1 MAKETRAVEQKYVIA
16 ACVAALCVGLSAGDL
31 VWTGSASA
39 TWDKSTANWTNANG
53 VAMAFADGDNV
64 TIDTSFAAVARPTI
78 TVSAAIAPGSVTF
91 NVPDS
96 LSLAFSGNFG
106 FGSDTGLFT
115 KRGDGALTVI
125 AANGNG
131 TFRNLTGTVAVEKGP
146 LVLTGANYYAAFGGQ
161 SAYPKTFVVE
171 DGAELRVLTRNTFG
185 KVDALNGCYSDV
197 YVKKGGTFQ
206 LGPDGNTHCG
216 NSVRNLTLDGGSLV
230 FAGMGVSTVQST
242 LSVLG
247 TFTVTGD
254 VAQVVSDN
262 PSTLNTRVG
271 LAWQIDNT
279 GAATGAARTRFH
291 VTDVTA
297 DEQPDLTFMNPLSR
311 GPSQFC
317 TSGFIK
323 TGKGT
328 MRLASDNA
336 TRDYGPNGD
345 IDVLEGTLEFAGSG
359 TLSDIWRPSTVYVG
373 TNATLHISA
382 TNAISTVSL
391 SSTGTIR
398 PKTKIKIDHGT
409 LRVDAPEGQ
418 TGHTYLGDE
427 LVLDGATFDY
437 ALEGFS
443 DNDYALGALSFG
455 ALVHFTGDAAKGD
468 SPYTLMPF
476 AGMAN
481 TRISLLDNPLTEIR
495 VDDITGDSGADATI
509 GYRLGNYRYQITGK
523 TSTLAGGFVKTGAGT
538 LQLTYG
544 KAHSNFSG
552 NLEVREGTLL
562 LDMEDFSN
570 RQFGQCS
577 ASFLGNMTVPERTV
591 TVYTNAVVEFRQRNM
606 LMYYTYGENGGNRIT
621 TPFVL
626 QGGTVRFAGDNTA
639 NGFGPIVV
647 DGGTFEYAPNRVNAW
662 GVFNFR
668 GTFRVTGSK
677 AVTLPPCAYP
687 QLPLYP
693 SMACVFD
700 VEDVTGDDRYD
711 LDSWLVPC
719 RPPEPSFYNGSHTN
733 ASGVAEVFTF
743 GFIKRGA
750 GTLALNR
757 ALRGTH
763 EFDGTAQVE
772 AGTLV
777 VNDDFTRNH
786 ATFSVASGAFLGGTG
801 TVYNAEIAAGGG
813 FRQKAGNATP
823 LKISGD
829 LSIGANPVFRIDNPE
844 NLDAKSV
851 KAVVFSAT
859 GTVTGTE
866 NLANA
871 TFYLDGELQ
880 KPGTWIALYSAGR
893 CTVKAQSGTMLIL
906 R

>member
-1 MAKETRAVEQKYVIA
+1 
-16 ACVAALCVGLSAGDL
+16 
-31 VWTGSASA
+31 
-39 TWDKSTANWTNANG
+39 
-53 VAMAFADGDNV
+53 
-64 TIDTSFAAVARPTI
+64 
-78 TVSAAIAPGSVTF
+78 
-91 NVPDS
+91 
-96 LSLAFSGNFG
+96 
-106 FGSDTGLFT
+106 
-115 KRGDGALTVI
+115 
-125 AANGNG
+125 
-131 TFRNLTGTVAVEKGP
+131 
-146 LVLTGANYYAAFGGQ
+146 
-161 SAYPKTFVVE
+161 
-171 DGAELRVLTRNTFG
+171 
-185 KVDALNGCYSDV
+185 
-197 YVKKGGTFQ
+197 
-206 LGPDGNTHCG
+206 
-216 NSVRNLTLDGGSLV
+216 
-230 FAGMGVSTVQST
+230 
-242 LSVLG
+242 
-247 TFTVTGD
+247 
-254 VAQVVSDN
+254 
-262 PSTLNTRVG
+262 
-271 LAWQIDNT
+271 
-279 GAATGAARTRFH
+279 
-291 VTDVTA
+291 
-297 DEQPDLTFMNPLSR
+297 
-311 GPSQFC
+311 
-317 TSGFIK
+317 
-323 TGKGT
+323 
-328 MRLASDNA
+328 
-336 TRDYGPNGD
+336 
-345 IDVLEGTLEFAGSG
+345 
-359 TLSDIWRPSTVYVG
+359 
-373 TNATLHISA
+373 
-382 TNAISTVSL
+382 
-391 SSTGTIR
+391 
-398 PKTKIKIDHGT
+398 
-409 LRVDAPEGQ
+409 
-418 TGHTYLGDE
+418 
-427 LVLDGATFDY
+427 
-437 ALEGFS
+437 
-443 DNDYALGALSFG
+443 
-455 ALVHFTGDAAKGD
+455 
-468 SPYTLMPF
+468 
-476 AGMAN
+476 
-481 TRISLLDNPLTEIR
+481 
-495 VDDITGDSGADATI
+495 
-509 GYRLGNYRYQITGK
+509 
-523 TSTLAGGFVKTGAGT
+523 
-538 LQLTYG
+538 
-544 KAHSNFSG
+544 
-552 NLEVREGTLL
+552 
-562 LDMEDFSN
+562 MEDFSN

-577 ASFLGNMTVPERTV
+577 ASFLGNMTVPERKV

-606 LMYYTYGENGGNRIT
+606 LMYYTYGENGGNRVT

>member
-1 MAKETRAVEQKYVIA
+1 MKTKLVST
-16 ACVAALCVGLSAGDL
+16 VALLCAGLCANDL
-31 VWTGSASA
+31 TWSGAASA
-39 TWDKSTANWTNANG
+39 TWDLAALNWTDAGGNAAAFANG
-53 VAMAFADGDNV
+53 DDV
-64 TIDTSFAAVARPTI
+64 TVDPSLAAVARPTI
-78 TVSAAIAPGSVTF
+78 TVGAAITPGSVTF
-91 NVPDS
+91 NVPDA
-96 LSLAFSGNFG
+96 LSLAFSGNYG
-106 FGSDTGLFT
+106 FGSGTGLFT
-115 KRGDGALTVI
+115 KRGEGALTVV

-146 LVLTGANYYAAFGGQ
+146 LVLTGANYFAAFGGM
-161 SAYPKTFVVE
+161 ATAPKTFIVS
-171 DGAELRVLTRNTFG
+171 DGAELRVPTRNTFG
-185 KVDALNGCYSDV
+185 KVDSLTGCYSDV

-206 LGPDGNTHCG
+206 LGPDGSSHCG

-230 FAGMGVSTVQST
+230 FAGTGVSTVQAT

-262 PSTLNTRVG
+262 PDTLNTRVG
-271 LAWQIDNT
+271 LAWQVDNT

-291 VTDVTA
+291 VVDVTE
-297 DEQPDLTFMNPLSR
+297 DEQPDLTFLNPLTR
-311 GPSQFC
+311 GPNQFC

-323 TGKGT
+323 TGTGT
-328 MRLASDNA
+328 MRLASNNA

-345 IDVLEGTLEFAGSG
+345 IDVLEGTLEFAGYG

-373 TNATLHISA
+373 TNATLHIAA
-382 TNAISTVSL
+382 TNAISAVSL
-391 SSTGTIR
+391 SSTGTTR
-398 PKTKIKIDHGT
+398 PMTKIKIDHGT

-427 LVLDGATFDY
+427 LVLDGATFEY
-437 ALEGFS
+437 ALEGYS
-443 DNDYALGALSFG
+443 DHEYALGAMSFG
-455 ALVHFTGDAAKGD
+455 KLVHLTGDASKGD
-468 SPYTLMPF
+468 APYTLMPF
-476 AGMAN
+476 EGMAN
-481 TRISLLDNPLTEIR
+481 TRIALLDNPLTEIR
-495 VDDITGDSGADATI
+495 VDDITGDSGVDATI
-509 GYRLGNYRYQITGK
+509 GYRLGNYRYQISGK

-538 LQLTYG
+538 LQLTFG

-562 LDMEDFSN
+562 LDMEGYSN
-570 RQFGQCS
+570 KQFGQCS

-591 TVYTNAVVEFRQRNM
+591 TVYTNAVVEFCQRNM
-606 LMYYTYGENGGNRIT
+606 LTYYTYGENGGNRIT

-626 QGGTVRFAGDNTA
+626 QGGTVRFTGNNTA

-647 DGGTFEYAPNRVNAW
+647 DGGTFEYSPDRVNGW

-668 GTFRVTGSK
+668 GTFSVTGSK

-700 VEDVTGDDRYD
+700 VEDVTGDDEYD

-719 RPPEPSFYNGSHTN
+719 RPPEASFYNGSHTN
-733 ASGVAEVFTF
+733 SSGVAEVFTF

-750 GTLALNR
+750 GTMALNR
-757 ALRGTH
+757 ALRGTL
-763 EFDGTAQVE
+763 EFDGTAQVD

-829 LSIGANPVFRIDNPE
+829 LSIGANPVFRIDNPA

-859 GTVTGTE
+859 GTVTGAE

-871 TFYLDGELQ
+871 TFYLDDELQ
-880 KPGTWIALYSAGR
+880 KPGTWIALYSAGQ

>member
-1 MAKETRAVEQKYVIA
+1 MRRLTLM
-16 ACVAALCVGLSAGDL
+16 VAMLCAGVSAGDL

-53 VAMAFADGDNV
+53 VAVAFADGDNV
-64 TIDTSFAAVARPTI
+64 MIDTSLAAVARPTI
-78 TVSAAIAPGSVTF
+78 TVGAAIAPGSVTF

-115 KRGDGALTVI
+115 KRGDGALTVV

-161 SAYPKTFVVE
+161 STAPKAFVVS

-230 FAGMGVSTVQST
+230 FAGMGVSTIQAT

-254 VAQVVSDN
+254 VAQVISDN
-262 PSTLNTRVG
+262 PNTLNTRVG
-271 LAWQIDNT
+271 LAWQTDST

-291 VTDVTA
+291 VPDITE
-297 DEQPDLTFMNPLSR
+297 DEQPDLTFMNPLTR

-323 TGKGT
+323 TGSGT

-336 TRDYGPNGD
+336 TRDVGPNGD

-359 TLSDIWRPSTVYVG
+359 SLSDIWRPSTVYVG
-373 TNATLHISA
+373 TNATLHVAA
-382 TNAISTVSL
+382 TNAISDVSL

-398 PKTKIKIDHGT
+398 PKTKFKIDHGT

-427 LVLDGATFDY
+427 LVLDGATFEY
-437 ALEGFS
+437 ALEGHS
-443 DNDYALGALSFG
+443 DNDYALGAMSFG
-455 ALVHFTGDAAKGD
+455 SLVHFTGDASKGD

-476 AGMAN
+476 EGMAN

-495 VDDITGDSGADATI
+495 VDNITGDSGVDATI
-509 GYRLGNYRYQITGK
+509 GYRLGNYRYQISGK

-538 LQLTYG
+538 LQLSYG

-562 LDMEDFSN
+562 LDMEGFSN
-570 RQFGQCS
+570 KQFGQGQG
-577 ASFLGNMTVPERTV
+577 AKTFLGDMTVAGRTV
-591 TVYTNAVVEFRQRNM
+591 TVYTNAMVEFRQRNM
-606 LMYYTYGENGGNRIT
+606 LTFYTYGEDGGNHIV

-626 QGGTVRFAGDNTA
+626 QGGAVRFTGNNCA
-639 NGFGPIVV
+639 NCFGPIVV
-647 DGGTFEYAPNRVNAW
+647 DGGRFEYDSNLSNTW

-668 GTFRVTGSK
+668 GTFRVTGSE
-677 AVTLPPCAYP
+677 AVTLPSCTYP
-687 QLPLYP
+687 RLPLYP

-700 VEDVTGDDRYD
+700 VEDVTGDDGYD
-711 LDSWLVPC
+711 LISWLAPC
-719 RPPEPSFYNGSHTN
+719 KPPDNNYFNGSQTN
-733 ASGVAEVFTF
+733 NATGEPYVFTY
-743 GFIKRGA
+743 GFRKTGV

-757 ALRGTH
+757 AIRGAF
-763 EFDGTAQVE
+763 EFDGTAQVD

-777 VNDDFTRNH
+777 VNDDFTRNG
-786 ATFSVASGAFLGGTG
+786 ATFAVASGAYLGGTG
-801 TVYNAEIAAGGG
+801 TVSKVTLAEGSG
-813 FRQKAGNATP
+813 FAVFQGQKAPLTVAGNVSLPTAATVRIVLDGTGRHLRNTP
-823 LKISGD
+823 FLVSSGS
-829 LSIGANPVFRIDNPE
+829 LSGAE
-844 NLDAKSV
+844 NVANWNVVVTGDAEESLRPSLY
-851 KAVVFSAT
+851 AVVAT
-859 GTVTGTE
+859 GRTLSVVRSNGT
-866 NLANA
+866 A
-871 TFYLDGELQ
+871 
-880 KPGTWIALYSAGR
+880 I
-893 CTVKAQSGTMLIL
+893 LI

>member
-1 MAKETRAVEQKYVIA
+1 MKPKVVLAV
-16 ACVAALCVGLSAGDL
+16 ALLCAGLCARDL
-31 VWTGSASA
+31 TWSGAASA
-39 TWDKSTANWTNANG
+39 TWDLAALNWSDAGGNA
-53 VAMAFADGDNV
+53 AAFVDGDNV
-64 TIDTSFAAVARPTI
+64 TVDTSLAAVARPTI
-78 TVSAAIAPGSVTF
+78 TVGANIAPGSVTF
-91 NVPDS
+91 DVPDA

-115 KRGDGALTVI
+115 KRGEGALTVV

-146 LVLTGANYYAAFGGQ
+146 LVLTGANYYAAFGGL
-161 SAYPKTFVVE
+161 ATAPKTFIVS
-171 DGAELRVLTRNTFG
+171 DGAELRVPTRNTFG

-230 FAGMGVSTVQST
+230 FAGMGVSTIQAT

-254 VAQVVSDN
+254 VAQVISDN
-262 PSTLNTRVG
+262 PNTLNTRVG
-271 LAWQIDNT
+271 LAWQTDNT

-291 VTDVTA
+291 VVDVTE
-297 DEQPDLTFMNPLSR
+297 DEQPDLTFMNPLTR
-311 GPSQFC
+311 GPNQFC

-323 TGKGT
+323 TGGGT
-328 MRLASDNA
+328 MRLASDNP

-398 PKTKIKIDHGT
+398 PKTKVKIDHGT

-427 LVLDGATFDY
+427 LLLDGATFDY

-443 DNDYALGALSFG
+443 DNDYALGAMSFG
-455 ALVHFTGDAAKGD
+455 ALVHFTGDASKGD

-476 AGMAN
+476 EGMAN

-495 VDDITGDSGADATI
+495 VDDITGDSGVDATI
-509 GYRLGNYRYQITGK
+509 GYRLGNYRYQISGK

-591 TVYTNAVVEFRQRNM
+591 TVYTNAVLEFRQRNM

-626 QGGTVRFAGDNTA
+626 QGGTVRFTGDNTA

-700 VEDVTGDDRYD
+700 VEDVTGDDGYD

-743 GFIKRGA
+743 GFIQRGA

-757 ALRGTH
+757 ALRGTL

-786 ATFSVASGAFLGGTG
+786 ATFSVASGAYLGGTG
-801 TVYNAEIAAGGG
+801 TVSTVTLAEGAGFAA
-813 FRQKAGNATP
+813 FQNQKAP
-823 LKISGD
+823 L
-829 LSIGANPVFRIDNPE
+829 
-844 NLDAKSV
+844 
-851 KAVVFSAT
+851 
-859 GTVTGTE
+859 TVTG
-866 NLANA
+866 NVSLPAAA
-871 TFYLDGELQ
+871 TVRIVLDG
-880 KPGTWIALYSAGR
+880 SGR
-893 CTVKAQSGTMLIL
+893 HLRNTPFLVSSGSLSGTGNVANWNVVVTGDAEEALKPNLYAVVATGRTLSVVRSNGTAILI

>member
-577 ASFLGNMTVPERTV
+577 ASFLGNMTVPERKV

-606 LMYYTYGENGGNRIT
+606 LMYYTYGENGGNRVT

>member
-1 MAKETRAVEQKYVIA
+1 MAHLA
-16 ACVAALCVGLSAGDL
+16 AC
-31 VWTGSASA
+31 
-39 TWDKSTANWTNANG
+39 
-53 VAMAFADGDNV
+53 
-64 TIDTSFAAVARPTI
+64 P
-78 TVSAAIAPGSVTF
+78 
-91 NVPDS
+91 
-96 LSLAFSGNFG
+96 
-106 FGSDTGLFT
+106 
-115 KRGDGALTVI
+115 
-125 AANGNG
+125 
-131 TFRNLTGTVAVEKGP
+131 
-146 LVLTGANYYAAFGGQ
+146 Q
-161 SAYPKTFVVE
+161 
-171 DGAELRVLTRNTFG
+171 
-185 KVDALNGCYSDV
+185 
-197 YVKKGGTFQ
+197 GGTFQ

-216 NSVRNLTLDGGSLV
+216 NSVRNLTLDGGSLM
-230 FAGMGVSTVQST
+230 FAGTGVSAHQAT

-262 PSTLNTRVG
+262 PNTLNTRVG
-271 LAWQIDNT
+271 LAWQTDTT

-291 VTDVTA
+291 VPDITE
-297 DEQPDLTFMNPLSR
+297 DEQPDLTFMNPLTR

-323 TGKGT
+323 TGSGT
-328 MRLASDNA
+328 MRLASNNA

-382 TNAISTVSL
+382 TNAISAVSL
-391 SSTGTIR
+391 ASTGTIR

-443 DNDYALGALSFG
+443 DNDYALGAMSFG
-455 ALVHFTGDAAKGD
+455 ALVHFTGDASKGD
-468 SPYTLMPF
+468 SPYRLMPF
-476 AGMAN
+476 EGMAN

-626 QGGTVRFAGDNTA
+626 QGGTVRFTGDNTA

-757 ALRGTH
+757 ALRGTL
-763 EFDGTAQVE
+763 EFDGTAQVD

-813 FRQKAGNATP
+813 FRQKAGNTKP
-823 LKISGD
+823 LTISGD
-829 LSIGANPVFRIDNPE
+829 LSIGANPVFRIDNPA
-844 NLDAKSV
+844 NLDAKAV
-851 KAVVFSAT
+851 KAVVFHAT
-859 GTVTGTE
+859 GAVTGAE

-871 TFYLDGELQ
+871 KFYLDGELQ

-906 R
+906 K